1 MRKEEDKMRKRS
13 LFVAFS
19 VVGVLIF
26 LLGTVNPSPAGQTIK
41 FHSKHIN
48 VATKFDTVEVGDKP
62 GHVVALFQAKG
73 VGVRTEGPG
82 EPPYKI
88 EIWGT
93 GDYQGDGTG
102 KELGYGKFIFSDGSY
117 YYEKW
122 TGNVSGNRDTGTAV
136 YYGGTGRFKGMTGG
150 SKFDCILFGDRFIC
164 EVDGTIELP

>member
-1 MRKEEDKMRKRS
+1 MSKRS
-13 LFVAFS
+13 LLVALS
-19 VVGVLIF
+19 VVVVLIF
-26 LLGTVNPSPAGQTIK
+26 VAAMVQTSSAGKTIT

-48 VATKFDTVEVGDKP
+48 VATRFDTVEVGDKP

-73 VGVRTEGPG
+73 VGTRTQGPA

-93 GDYQGDGTG
+93 GDYLGDGTG
-102 KELGYGKFIFSDGSY
+102 KEHGYGKFIFSDGSY

-122 TGNVSGNRDTGTAV
+122 TGNVKGNRDTGTAV
-136 YYGGTGRFKGMTGG
+136 YFGGTGRFEGMKGG
-150 SKFDCILFGDRFIC
+150 SKFDCILLGDRFIC